1 MNPIGISILL
11 LLIFVVLIVPRRW
24 ALMGMMAGVLY
35 LTQVQQ
41 VDVLGFNL
49 YAIRFLELAG
59 FIRVI
64 SRKEFSFS
72 RLNKIDRTLLFFY
85 CYVAIVYSLRSTE
98 GQINVIGLS
107 VDAFL
112 CYFTFRGLIVDL
124 EDFRW
129 FLKSFFILLAP
140 YAALVLIESLT
151 QHNMFS
157 FIGGGIG
164 GWQRGDRFRAVGT
177 FRNPD
182 LLGALGASFLPLYIG
197 MACIKIERKLA
208 CLGISLCLMIVWAS
222 NSGGP
227 IGATGMGLV
236 GWALWRER
244 TKMRRVRQWLV
255 GGLVL
260 LALVMKAPVWY
271 LLDRVSSLTGGDG
284 YNRAYLIDV
293 SFQNFGK
300 WWFAGMPITDT
311 VNWFPYSHPLTGGA
325 DITNQFISFGLMA
338 GVGAIVLLIVL
349 LLRAFS
355 SLGKALEAVRANSK
369 KPNESEFL
377 LWGLGV
383 LVAIHIITWFGI
395 TYYDQF
401 YVVWFMQ
408 LAAISSVSTSCI
420 KAVLAERNGAM
431 EELRDDTGYL
441 GPQMHFKTN
450 LP

>member
-11 LLIFVVLIVPRRW
+11 LLIFAVLVVPRRW
-24 ALMGMMAGVLY
+24 ALLAMMAGVLY
-35 LTQVQQ
+35 LTQAQQ
-41 VDVLGFNL
+41 VDIFGFNL

-59 FIRVI
+59 FIRVLL
-64 SRKEFSFS
+64 RRELSFS
-72 RLNKIDRTLLFFY
+72 ELNKIDRTLLFFY

-98 GQINVIGLS
+98 GQVNVIGLS

-112 CYFTFRGLIVDL
+112 CYFTFRGLIVGL

-129 FLKSFFILLAP
+129 FLKAFFLLLAP
-140 YAALVLIESLT
+140 YAALVFIESLT

-197 MACIKIERKLA
+197 LACIKTERKLA
-208 CLGISLCLMIVWAS
+208 CLGIGLCLIIVWAS

-227 IGATGMGLV
+227 IGAAGMGLV
-236 GWALWRER
+236 GWILWRER
-244 TKMRRVRQWLV
+244 TRMRRVRWWLV

-271 LLDRVSSLTGGDG
+271 LLDRVSSFTGGDG

-293 SFQNFGK
+293 SFQNLGK
-300 WWFAGMPITDT
+300 WWFAGMPITET

-338 GVGAIVLLIVL
+338 GVGAIVLLIL
-349 LLRAFS
+349 LLTRAFS
-355 SLGKALEAVRANSK
+355 SLGRALEVVRFNSK
-369 KPNESEFL
+369 KPNENEFM

-383 LVAIHIITWFGI
+383 LVATHIITWFGI

-408 LAAISSVSTSCI
+408 LATIASVSANCI
-420 KAVLAERNGAM
+420 KTALAEGNGVV
-431 EELRDDTGYL
+431 EELRDETAHL
-441 GPQMHFKTN
+441 EPQMH

>member
-1 MNPIGISILL
+1 MNPIGVSILFF
-11 LLIFVVLIVPRRW
+11 LIFVVLIAPRRW

-72 RLNKIDRTLLFFY
+72 GLNRIDRTLLFFY
-85 CYVAIVYSLRSTE
+85 CFVAIVYSLRSSE

-112 CYFTFRGLIVDL
+112 CYFAFRGLIIDL

-129 FLKSFFILLAP
+129 FLKSFLILLAP
-140 YAALVLIESLT
+140 YAVLVMIESLT
-151 QHNMFS
+151 RHNMFE

-164 GWQRGDRFRAVGT
+164 GWQRGDRFRAVGS

-182 LLGALGASFLPLYIG
+182 LLGALGASFFPLYIG
-197 MACIKIERKLA
+197 LACIKAERKLA
-208 CLGISLCLMIVWAS
+208 CLGIGLCLVIVWAS

-227 IGATGMGLV
+227 LGATGMGLV

-244 TKMRRVRQWLV
+244 TRMRRMRRALV
-255 GGLVL
+255 VGLIL
-260 LALVMKAPVWY
+260 LSLVMKAPVWY
-271 LLDRVSSLTGGDG
+271 LLDRVSSVTGGDG
-284 YNRAYLIDV
+284 YNRSYLIDV

-300 WWFAGMPITDT
+300 WWFAGMPITET

-325 DITNQFISFGLMA
+325 DITNEFISFGLMA
-338 GVGAIVLLIVL
+338 GVGAIALLIL
-349 LLRAFS
+349 LLTRAFS
-355 SLGKALEAVRANSK
+355 SLGNALEMVRTDLKQRGAD
-369 KPNESEFL
+369 EFL
-377 LWGLGV
+377 LWGFGV
-383 LVAIHIITWFGI
+383 IVVTHIVTWLGI

-401 YVVWFMQ
+401 YVVWFLQ
-408 LAAISSVSTSCI
+408 LAAISSITASYV
-420 KAVLAERNGAM
+420 KASAAETEIVEVLPKEAG
-431 EELRDDTGYL
+431 
-441 GPQMHFKTN
+441 HFEPEMTLEQR